1 MVFLFSF
8 IYQSS
13 HFPMKLRTILSGL
26 LLLSLSV
33 VNATEPVNL
42 IPSVHGVVRARY
54 EIETDG
60 GLNRFQVRNARVN
73 VAGKIA
79 PVISYFVQID
89 ACDRGKITFLDAWG
103 RFDVS
108 KALYIQGGQFRQPFG
123 VDNFR
128 LPGGYYFANRSFLGK
143 IINNYRGVGAK
154 AGWAPVNIPLDI
166 QAGFFNQSA
175 IGDHNV
181 WNKSVAFASK
191 VTWKPGNMMLST
203 GYQSMKRTS
212 HMSYY
217 DATVGWGTDGW
228 YAEAE
233 YMGVAYSHDA
243 APTCHTWVTFVTK
256 SFPVKA
262 GIFNKASVMA
272 RYDGMT
278 NYSNGAVGDDGL
290 LSVTEPRR
298 QRATI
303 GGQLSYVYKSVHAD
317 LRLNY
322 EKFWYP
328 SAVQPMIGDRDK
340 IVAEMVIKF

>member
-1 MVFLFSF
+1 MISRSF
-8 IYQSS
+8 
-13 HFPMKLRTILSGL
+13 LSGIL
-26 LLLSLSV
+26 LLTSAV
-33 VNATEPVNL
+33 VNASDPVNL
-42 IPSVHGVVRARY
+42 VPEVHGVVRSRF

-73 VAGKIA
+73 VGGKVA
-79 PVISYFVQID
+79 PAISYFVQID
-89 ACDRGKITFLDAWG
+89 ACDKGKIIFLDAWG
-103 RFDVS
+103 RFDLS
-108 KALYIQGGQFRQPFG
+108 QAFFIQGGQFRQPFG

-154 AGWAPVNIPLDI
+154 AGWAPKDLPLDI

-181 WNKSVAFASK
+181 WSKSAAFSGK
-191 VTWKPGNMMLST
+191 ITWKPGNMMFST
-203 GYQSMKRTS
+203 GYQTMKRTS

-217 DATVGWGTDGW
+217 DATVGWGTAGW

-233 YMGVAYSHDA
+233 YMGVAYSRDA
-243 APTCHTWVTFVTK
+243 APTCHTWVSFITK
-256 SFPVKA
+256 SFPVKV

-278 NYSNGAVGDDGL
+278 NYSNGAPDEEGL
-290 LSVTEPRR
+290 LTVTEPRR

-303 GGQLSYVYKSVHAD
+303 GGQLSYVYKKVHAD

-322 EKFWYP
+322 EKYWYP
-328 SAVQPMIGDRDK
+328 SAVIPTVGNRDK
-340 IVAEMVIKF
+340 VIAEIVIKF